1 MYKKLDEEKLNT
13 IISAGIEEFAEKG
26 ITGAKLES
34 ISKKAGVSVGVI
46 YKYYEDKDALFLACV
61 HYALQRLQ
69 NLLQD
74 VIKNEDGFEESV
86 KKIIHTSIESQESE
100 NQINKMYNTL
110 TSRETASFSK
120 ELAKEI
126 EGVSAKVYTD
136 LIKKAQSEGKIL
148 SNANPAMF
156 AFFFDS
162 ILMMIQFSFSCD
174 YYKERIKL
182 FCGENIFNEKEKLEE
197 ELSKFI
203 FSAFGYQNK

>member
-46 YKYYEDKDALFLACV
+46 YKYYEDKNALFLACV

-74 VIKNEDGFEESV
+74 VIKNEDEFEESV

-136 LIKKAQSEGKIL
+136 LIKKAQKEGKIL

-203 FSAFGYQNK
+203 FSAFGYQKK